1 MYGNY
6 YDINIEQRELPLPKA
21 FCKDMRA
28 LVREAKAMKIRCAFV
43 HDEKTFTLK
52 FTGGDEEPLDFDCNC
67 YRSLGITSCGGLRT
81 HPGDKNFDSAVKAGL
96 MVCLKH
102 KVIDRWCTDGSEKS
116 EEWLLAKQLAEKIG
130 LDTELYRPFTEMGD
144 NGFIRDIPNE
154 K

>member
-1 MYGNY
+1 MYGNH

-28 LVREAKAMKIRCAFV
+28 LVREAKAMKIRCAFI

-52 FTGGDEEPLDFDCNC
+52 FTGGGEEPLDFDRNSH
-67 YRSLGITSCGGLRT
+67 RSLGIPSSGGLRT
-81 HPGDKNFDSAVKAGL
+81 HPCDNNFDSVVKASL

-102 KVIDRWCTDGSEKS
+102 GLVDRWCTDGSEKG

-130 LDTELYRPFTEMGD
+130 LDTESYRPITEMGD

-154 K
+154 N